1 MIENILYE
9 IDNAF
14 NESENNVLEAIQESC
29 YKALE
34 ILENTDD
41 DRDVEC
47 FGVFQEAAAV
57 AVAEPIKRNNIT
69 RNVNVAKAKE
79 DDKKKAEAEKNK
91 NKVDNKKDQKDAVV
105 IDTPKVEKALSE
117 VRKKKAEENL
127 SKLATVNDKI
137 INKYEKY
144 VDKLQRVLKS
154 KGFKDLLI
162 FIDEYPDRISTLAK
176 AFKEYKVNDNVDK
189 NKDEHVSEW
198 STGIMDDANEKIK
211 SGGASVDIPETI
223 AKAITTAIVEN
234 NKKVSHT
241 DMLVI
246 VEYFVQKY
254 NLTKDDTQKIYEAL
268 IKEENN
274 FIKDQAKIVDVTK
287 KIQKEYEKKFKY
299 FEKSLKALVSYTD
312 DSNKKSSQKIL
323 IDMNKTSIANASKSF
338 EMLDREYDSKLKT
351 VGKYPASIVYS
362 SCETIASYWKKI
374 WEVVH
379 NIENNDIS
387 ENIKRKILEGIKDFA
402 TNVKINKVSAATSAG
417 KLLLGFICKILFAD
431 TGVTMGVAAGAT
443 FGGIMFGTSGA
454 VGGATIG
461 AVIGPVIVSKIVVG
475 IIKTVAKGV
484 VNITASIM

>member
-34 ILENTDD
+34 ILENSSDD
-41 DRDVEC
+41 IDVSC
-47 FGVFQEAAAV
+47 FGVFQEAVATMEKPETKTDKSTNNDENTDTTNKEEDQKIEKIVTINPRALAA
-57 AVAEPIKRNNIT
+57 AEKF
-69 RNVNVAKAKE
+69 KA
-79 DDKKKAEAEKNK
+79 DKKKK
-91 NKVDNKKDQKDAVV
+91 
-105 IDTPKVEKALSE
+105 T
-117 VRKKKAEENL
+117 EENL
-127 SKLATVNDKI
+127 SKLATVNAKI
-137 INKYEKY
+137 ITKYEKY
-144 VDKLQRVLKS
+144 ADKLQSIFKS

-162 FIDEYPDRISTLAK
+162 FIEEYPNRISTLAK
-176 AFKEYKVNDNVDK
+176 AFNEYKVTGNIDK

-198 STGIMDDANEKIK
+198 TTGIMDDANEKIK
-211 SGGASVDIPETI
+211 SGGDTVDIPDTI

-234 NKKVSHT
+234 NKRVTHT

-299 FEKSLKALVSYTD
+299 FENSLKALATYTD
-312 DSNKKSSQKIL
+312 DSNKKFAQKIL
-323 IDMNKTSIANASKSF
+323 MDMNKTSVANAPKSF

-351 VGKYPASIVYS
+351 VGKYPASIVHS
-362 SCETIASYWKKI
+362 SCETIVSYWKKI
-374 WEVVH
+374 WDVLD
-379 NIENNDIS
+379 NIKNKDIS
-387 ENIKRKILEGIKDFA
+387 EDIKRKILEGIKDFA
-402 TNVKINKVSAATSAG
+402 SNIKINKVTAATSAG

-431 TGVTMGVAAGAT
+431 TGVTTGIAAGAT

-454 VGGATIG
+454 VAGATTG
-461 AVIGPVIVSKIVVG
+461 AIIGPIIVSKIVVG
-475 IIKTVAKGV
+475 IIKTIAKGV